1 MYYAV
6 RKGHTTGVFDNWP
19 EAQAA
24 TSGFSGPEYKKFKTK
39 EEAEAYLDNRDV
51 WVEIAT
57 KAGYLVAFDYRWK
70 MKDCRRGMSW
80 GMSFRWNR
88 KANGRFSVFRI
99 H

>member
-19 EAQAA
+19 EAQEA

-51 WVEIAT
+51 WVEQIAEDCGFNS
-57 KAGYLVAFDYRWK
+57 ASHFARAFRQETDISPTAFRAI
-70 MKDCRRGMSW
+70 
-80 GMSFRWNR
+80 SF
-88 KANGRFSVFRI
+88 
-99 H
+99 

>member
-51 WVEIAT
+51 WVDRLPRTIRLDIWLHLQMEAMI
-57 KAGYLVAFDYRWK
+57 
-70 MKDCRRGMSW
+70 
-80 GMSFRWNR
+80 
-88 KANGRFSVFRI
+88 RI
-99 H
+99 

>member
-39 EEAEAYLDNRDV
+39 EEAEGLNRLPRTIRLDI
-51 WVEIAT
+51 WLHFI
-57 KAGYLVAFDYRWK
+57 YRWK
-70 MKDCRRGMSW
+70 L
-80 GMSFRWNR
+80 
-88 KANGRFSVFRI
+88 
-99 H
+99 

>member
-24 TSGFSGPEYKKFKTK
+24 TSGFFGPEYKKFKTK

-51 WVEIAT
+51 WVEQIAEDN
-57 KAGYLVAFDYRWK
+57 KAGYLVAFHLQ
-70 MKDCRRGMSW
+70 MEAMI
-80 GMSFRWNR
+80 
-88 KANGRFSVFRI
+88 RI
-99 H
+99 